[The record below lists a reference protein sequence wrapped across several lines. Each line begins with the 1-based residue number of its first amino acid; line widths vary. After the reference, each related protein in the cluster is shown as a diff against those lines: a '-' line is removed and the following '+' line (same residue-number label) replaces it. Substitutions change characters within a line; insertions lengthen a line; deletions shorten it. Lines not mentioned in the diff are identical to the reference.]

1 MNLEMLLAVAFG
13 GAFLT
18 YIAGKLSSW
27 LRDTLSVLLTLV
39 IVTMVSL
46 LYGKAGEHSYMS
58 FLGFNLSLRTDTLS
72 WLFAIAVSVLGSLSA
87 IFSLSYMKGKER
99 LDFYYF
105 MMLLINASML
115 GIVFAGDL
123 ISFYVFWEIMSWGTF
138 LLISYNR
145 GPALAAGLKYIIMSI
160 AGSSA
165 YLLGM
170 FSLYASYSTFNIAD
184 IAARISTASSGYLL
198 SILILFSITFGIKNA
213 LVPLHIWLPDAH
225 SEAPSPFS
233 AVLSGILIKM
243 GTYGFV
249 LSMYVLVGLKTLSHL
264 GHGILSFHFI
274 LAILAAITILI
285 PTFIALMQDD
295 AKRVLAWSSIAQVG
309 YIILG
314 IAIGT
319 SLGFAGGMFHFL
331 NHASFKALLFMAVGA
346 VEYRTGTRD
355 LNSLGGII
363 KRMPLTFAVALIG
376 ALGLIGFPLTNGFVS
391 KWLIY
396 KTLVLG
402 KDPFLAF
409 VALFGTWGT
418 ILYAYKILHNI
429 FMGQLPE
436 DYKDVREAP
445 FSMQLPMVILSII
458 VILFGILPGIP
469 LKIIN
474 SIGVSFG
481 FKSLAVNIWGIA
493 SDTGALN
500 TINIFSAVLVSWVI
514 VWLIF
519 KAAPS
524 SLRVEQDNNYAAG
537 SYIPKE
543 KYQYTANFYAPIY
556 RIIKPCLVDVVEIFY
571 MVAAR
576 AIRELCDWTRR
587 IYTGELG
594 SYVMYIMFFLVV
606 LITIKLGF
614 NIW

>member
-1 MNLEMLLAVAFG
+1 
-13 GAFLT
+13 
-18 YIAGKLSSW
+18 
-27 LRDTLSVLLTLV
+27 
-39 IVTMVSL
+39 
-46 LYGKAGEHSYMS
+46 
-58 FLGFNLSLRTDTLS
+58 
-72 WLFAIAVSVLGSLSA
+72 
-87 IFSLSYMKGKER
+87 
-99 LDFYYF
+99 
-105 MMLLINASML
+105 
-115 GIVFAGDL
+115 
-123 ISFYVFWEIMSWGTF
+123 
-138 LLISYNR
+138 
-145 GPALAAGLKYIIMSI
+145 MSI
-160 AGSSA
+160 AGSAA

-264 GHGILSFHFI
+264 GHGILSFHSI

-543 KYQYTANFYAPIY
+543 RYQYTANFYAPIY

-571 MVAAR
+571 MVAVR

-587 IYTGELG
+587 IYTGDLG